1 MRTDTEIRTEGLRA
15 LASSLG
21 TIEAERFV
29 TLLLREPFDYT
40 EWRQCLWEGKDA
52 VTLSR
57 EAMAARRAA
66 KDAAAS
72 QRPETIANK
81 GVERDS

>member
-40 EWRQCLWEGKDA
+40 EWRQRLWDGKDA

-57 EAMAARRAA
+57 EAMASRRAA
-66 KDAAAS
+66 RESAAS
-72 QRPETIANK
+72 QMPKTNANN
-81 GVERDS
+81 GMERDS

>member
-1 MRTDTEIRTEGLRA
+1 MRTDTETRTEGLRA

-21 TIEAERFV
+21 AVEAERFV

-40 EWRQCLWEGKDA
+40 EWRQHLWEGNDA

-66 KDAAAS
+66 QDAAAS
-72 QRPETIANK
+72 QKPETIADQ
-81 GVERDS
+81 GVERDR

>member
-1 MRTDTEIRTEGLRA
+1 MRTDTEIRTEGLRV

-40 EWRQCLWEGKDA
+40 EWRQHLWEGKDA

-72 QRPETIANK
+72 QAPDTIANQ

>member
-15 LASSLG
+15 LTSSLG
-21 TIEAERFV
+21 AVEAERFV

-40 EWRQCLWEGKDA
+40 EWRQQLWEGKDA

-57 EAMAARRAA
+57 EAMAARQAA
-66 KDAAAS
+66 KHAAARPS
-72 QRPETIANK
+72 PETIANQ
-81 GVERDS
+81 GVEHDS